1 MGIRLYKVIEQ
12 KLADI
17 NKAGLGVRLADRRI
31 GLEREALRVNQRGSI
46 SQTAHPVGLGS
57 PLTHPAITT
66 DYSEALLEFITPPL
80 DSIEAVMSSL
90 GDIQAFVYTQLQDE
104 LLWAASMP
112 CVITGDKGI
121 PIAAYGPSNPGMMK
135 TIYRRGLAHR
145 YGRVMQV
152 IAGVHYNYSMNDSF
166 WIEYQKLSG
175 NQKSLMDFKS
185 EQYFALIR
193 NLLRMGW
200 LVSYLFGASPAV
212 CKSFLQGANTDL
224 EVYDETTFYGRYATS
239 LRMGDI
245 GYQNNKENEI
255 GIKAC
260 YYNLDAYICSLEG
273 AIRTPSPEYEKIGIR
288 VDGEYRQLNANI
300 LQIENEYYSTV
311 RPKQPLQGNER
322 PSVALNSR
330 GVEYIEL
337 RSLDLNILSP
347 LGVDREQLLFLDLLM
362 LCCLLDDSPGIS
374 VQEQREID
382 SNAMRVAHM
391 GRKKDL
397 LLLRQNREVL
407 LQDWAQDICQALEPI
422 ALHLDALNGGTDY
435 ADALNVQKDKVAD
448 TSKTP
453 SAQILEDM
461 HTHEK
466 GFFVYMRE
474 KSELYKN
481 MLTQQALPPDKM
493 AQFVAQAEESMRLQK
508 EIEQAD
514 HLTFEEYLQ
523 LYYA

>member
-1 MGIRLYKVIEQ
+1 MFKVIEQ

-17 NKAGLGVRLADRRI
+17 NKAGLSARLADRQI

-46 SQTAHPVGLGS
+46 SQTAHPKGLGS
-57 PLTHPAITT
+57 PLVHPAITT

-80 DSIEAVMSSL
+80 GSIEEVMNCL
-90 GDIQAFVYTQLQDE
+90 GDIQGFVYTQLQDE

-121 PIAAYGPSNPGMMK
+121 PIATYGQSNPGMMK

-166 WIEYQKLSG
+166 WAEYQALLG
-175 NQKSLMDFKS
+175 NQRSLKDFKS

-200 LVSYLFGASPAV
+200 MVSYLFGASPAV
-212 CKSFLQGANTDL
+212 CKSFLQGAKTDL
-224 EVYDETTFYGRYATS
+224 EIYDETTFYGRYATS

-273 AIRTPSPEYEKIGIR
+273 AIHTPSPEYEKIGVL

-322 PSVALNSR
+322 PSVALNKR

-362 LCCLLDDSPGIS
+362 LCCLLNESPGIS

-397 LLLRQNREVL
+397 VLQRHNRDIL

-422 ALHLDALNGGTDY
+422 AVQLDALEGRTDY
-435 ADALNVQKDKVAD
+435 METLNVQKDKVAD

-453 SAQILEDM
+453 SAKILEDM
-461 HTHEK
+461 RVHEK

-481 MLTQQALPPDKM
+481 MMTSKQLPAERM
-493 AQFVAQAEESMRLQK
+493 AQFVKQAEESIRRQK
-508 EIEQAD
+508 TIEQED
-514 HLTFEEYLQ
+514 YLTFEEYLQ

>member
-1 MGIRLYKVIEQ
+1 VGIRLYNAILQ
-12 KLADI
+12 KLTEI
-17 NKAGLGVRLADRRI
+17 NKAGLGARLAERRI
-31 GLEREALRVNQRGSI
+31 GLEREALRVNQHGSI
-46 SQTAHPVGLGS
+46 AQTAHPKGLGS
-57 PLTHPAITT
+57 SLTHPAITT
-66 DYSEALLEFITPPL
+66 DYSEALLEFVTPPL
-80 DSIEAVMSSL
+80 DSIEAVMSCL
-90 GDIQAFVYTQLQDE
+90 GDIQSFVYTQLQDE

-121 PIAAYGPSNPGMMK
+121 PIATYGPSNPGMMK

-166 WIEYQKLSG
+166 WIDYQTFLGS
-175 NQKSLMDFKS
+175 QKSLKDFKS
-185 EQYFALIR
+185 EQYFSMIR
-193 NLLRMGW
+193 NLQRMGW
-200 LVSYLFGASPAV
+200 LVFYLFGASPAV
-212 CKSFLQGANTDL
+212 CKSFLQGVNTDL
-224 EVYDETTFYGRYATS
+224 EVYDETTYYGRYATS

-245 GYQNNKENEI
+245 GYQNNKENET

-260 YYNLDAYICSLEG
+260 YYNLDAYVSSLEG
-273 AIRTPSPEYEKIGIR
+273 AIRTPCPEYEKIGLQ

-322 PSVALNSR
+322 PSVALSKR

-347 LGVDREQLLFLDLLM
+347 LGVDRQQLLFLDMFM
-362 LCCLLDDSPGIS
+362 LGCLLQDSSGIS

-382 SNAMRVAHM
+382 TNAMRVAHS

-397 LLLRQNREVL
+397 VLMRQNREISL
-407 LQDWAQDICQALEPI
+407 PDWAGEICQALRPI
-422 ALHLDALNGGTDY
+422 ALHLDGLEGRTDY
-435 ADALNVQKDKVAD
+435 ADALSAQQDKITD
-448 TSKTP
+448 TSQTP

-461 HTHEK
+461 RTHEK
-466 GFFVYMRE
+466 GFFVFMRE
-474 KSELYKN
+474 KSEQYKN
-481 MLTQQALPPDKM
+481 ILTSKDLPADKV
-493 AQFVAQAEESMRLQK
+493 AQFVAQAEQSLRRQK
-508 EIEQAD
+508 ELELAD
-514 HLTFEEYLQ
+514 DMTFEEYLQ